1 MPFRVI
7 RLSAWQSSSDPSHG
21 KCAGQDHRALDQR
34 HYRSRD
40 TGVYDE
46 YSIYACLCSWGYGHK
61 CVNHERGEFARDE
74 DEEGLCAVHVN
85 ILVGVWS
92 LLRSWLRQHWGILQ
106 EHLPVSLG
114 CFEFVHN
121 VRKRG
126 KALFPTLIEFVV
138 A

>member
-1 MPFRVI
+1 MGNVQDKTIEPLIKDTIVPGTRVYTTSTAFM
-7 RLSAWQSSSDPSHG
+7 LAYV
-21 KCAGQDHRALDQR
+21 AG
-34 HYRSRD
+34 D
-40 TGVYDE
+40 TAISVSTMSE
-46 YSIYACLCSWGYGHK
+46 AK
-61 CVNHERGEFARDE
+61 FARDE

-126 KALFPTLIEFVV
+126 KALFPTLIEFLV